1 MPNAWQC
8 GYMILIISSIN
19 KILKNNFSRFDV
31 RKSILDI
38 FGMSI
43 LSKAQSGLEKRV
55 KKALV
60 TEMLSFSKKDE
71 KCCDANFFMFF
82 KNYLGIF

>member
-1 MPNAWQC
+1 
-8 GYMILIISSIN
+8 MILIISSIN
-19 KILKNNFSRFDV
+19 KILKNTFSRFDV

-43 LSKAQSGLEKRV
+43 FQKGRMDLWKTLNFR
-55 KKALV
+55 LV
-60 TEMLSFSKKDE
+60 TEMLSFSKIGG

>member
-1 MPNAWQC
+1 
-8 GYMILIISSIN
+8 
-19 KILKNNFSRFDV
+19 
-31 RKSILDI
+31 
-38 FGMSI
+38 MSI